1 MGKKDPESAAL
12 ILLLSVFM
20 WVPNNILRVKKM
32 KWSCQISHIEENVVC
47 YYNLL
52 NIVSM

>member
-1 MGKKDPESAAL
+1 
-12 ILLLSVFM
+12 
-20 WVPNNILRVKKM
+20 M

-52 NIVSM
+52 KVCELSLLQEN